1 MTTRISTAARNAA
14 VSGIT
19 TLLNSGTVEVRTGS
33 QPATPG
39 TAATGTVLATLDL
52 SATAFGAPATGT
64 ATANAITGD
73 SSADASG
80 TAGWFRAYDSST
92 NAVID
97 GSITATG
104 GGGDMTL
111 DNVAIVQGGTVNMT
125 SWTITMPGA

>member
-14 VSGIT
+14 IAPVGA
-19 TLLNSGTVEVRTGS
+19 LLNGGTIEIRTGS

-39 TAATGTVLATLDL
+39 TAATGTVLGTLTL
-52 SATAFGAPATGT
+52 AATAFGSPSTGVIT
-64 ATANAITGD
+64 AAAITGD

-111 DNVAIVQGGTVNMT
+111 DNVAVVAGGTINMT
-125 SWTITMPGA
+125 SWTLTMPGA